1 MGQKK
6 VKTPGPEDLALIK
19 KKSGVRSQNPG
30 EKNKN
35 DYKDLLA
42 AASYLLASKI

>member
-19 KKSGVRSQNPG
+19 KKSGVRSQ
-30 EKNKN
+30 ESESRREEQKR
-35 DYKDLLA
+35 L
-42 AASYLLASKI
+42 